1 MSNED
6 ESDIKVV
13 VVASAGKGKT
23 TMCGLITEILSSHG
37 FNVVCTDEDLAHQH
51 INVMEDAFTERLDR
65 LLTKNPVIEVGSQQA
80 RRPNKGPT
88 SDKDWKLKR

>member
-13 VVASAGKGKT
+13 VAASAGKGKT

-37 FNVVCTDEDLAHQH
+37 FNVICTDEDLANQH
-51 INVMEDAFTERLDR
+51 IDVMEDSFTERLDR

-80 RRPNKGPT
+80 RRPNQGPT
-88 SDKDWKLKR
+88 SNKDWKLKR

>member
-1 MSNED
+1 MSDD
-6 ESDIKVV
+6 ERDIKIV

-23 TMCGLITEILSSHG
+23 TMCGLITEILSAHG
-37 FNVVCTDEDLAHQH
+37 FNVMCSDEDYVMQN
-51 INVMEDAFTERLDR
+51 INVMDDPFKERLDR
-65 LLTKNPVIEVGSQQA
+65 LLTKNPVIEVASQQA

>member
-1 MSNED
+1 MSD
-6 ESDIKVV
+6 DKDIKVV

-51 INVMEDAFTERLDR
+51 INVMDDPFNERLET
-65 LLTKNPVIEVGSQQA
+65 LLGKDFEIEVASQQA
-80 RRPNKGPT
+80 RRPNKGPR
-88 SDKDWKLKR
+88 SDKDWKLK

>member
-1 MSNED
+1 MCTDD
-6 ESDIKVV
+6 ERDIKIVV
-13 VVASAGKGKT
+13 CASTGKGKT
-23 TMCGLITEILSSHG
+23 TMCGLVTEILSMHG
-37 FNVVCTDEDLAHQH
+37 FNVICTDEDLPHQH

-65 LLTKNPVIEVGSQQA
+65 LLAAKPIIEVGSQQE